1 MPRVFG
7 PVPPPKIEPMAEP
20 AKSGKG
26 KLAAAVGATAAALL
40 IGMVAQYEGKSNDPY
55 KDVLAGGLLTV
66 CYGETR
72 APMHHYTD
80 AECSEMLAD
89 SLSGYGKTVLER
101 NPELRGHPY
110 QLAAA
115 ASLTYNIGGTNYRR
129 STVAK
134 RFSAGNWKGACDA
147 FLAWH
152 YAGGKPVKG
161 LLNRRNAE
169 RRVCLTD
176 IGR

>member
-1 MPRVFG
+1 MPRVFE
-7 PVPPPKIEPMAEP
+7 PTPRPKIEPMAEP

-26 KLAAAVGATAAALL
+26 KLIAAIGATAAAAVLAL
-40 IGMVAQYEGKSNDPY
+40 VQPWEGQRNDPY
-55 KDVLAGGLLTV
+55 QDIVGVWTV

-72 APMHHYTD
+72 APMRHYTD
-80 AECSEMLAD
+80 AECSDMLAE

-134 RFSAGNWKGACDA
+134 RFSAGDWRGACDA